1 MATLSDVFHFA
12 KRCRLDSEFSEVI
25 DSCCYHCIEGLNGVD
40 MGTRELVIFLQ
51 RFVPRPVIDSPK
63 PDMVLVEKLVHA
75 HTVYRGCKAE
85 KCEIVK
91 RMVNYLFEVKPKSPA
106 LKEYIYKNSE
116 TMDIGDYWFD
126 DEMYDIII
134 SNLDWQRTRYT
145 ADNVHSCYF
154 LLNTHTSKMCMKKAR
169 AAMSRLMSPT
179 TLLVIPWFWKRL
191 NHKMSQKHTM

>member
-63 PDMVLVEKLVHA
+63 PDMALVEKLVHA

-154 LLNTHTSKMCMKKAR
+154 LLNTHFKNVHEKK
-169 AAMSRLMSPT
+169 P
-179 TLLVIPWFWKRL
+179 VQPCPD
-191 NHKMSQKHTM
+191 

>member
-154 LLNTHTSKMCMKKAR
+154 LLNTHT
-169 AAMSRLMSPT
+169 L
-179 TLLVIPWFWKRL
+179 
-191 NHKMSQKHTM
+191 QKCA